1 MSAKTNSEPDAAPY
15 HHGDLRAALITAAQA
30 VLAERGLSGF
40 TLRECARRAG
50 VSHGAPA
57 HHFGDAAGLLRATGA
72 AGFEQLDAHMRAFQQ
87 RAGDDPIE
95 RHRATGLAYIDFA
108 VAYPVLFQLMNRA
121 DPQPQ
126 ASTDPPA
133 PAGRGAFLRL
143 ADSLRAAR
151 PELTTLPEEAL
162 RAQLLLRWAVVHG
175 LANLITEGQL
185 DAHRNGL
192 DQRAFAQRVGAMVL
206 QQMHP
211 DTIAAVPSEAA
222 LPTTKTGRGKHG
234 A

>member
-1 MSAKTNSEPDAAPY
+1 MPAKANSAPEAAPY
-15 HHGDLRAALITAAQA
+15 HHGDLRAALIAAAQA
-30 VLAERGLSGF
+30 VLAERGLTGF

-57 HHFGDAAGLLRATGA
+57 HHFGDAAGLLRATSE
-72 AGFEQLDAHMRAFQQ
+72 AGFDQLDAHMRAFQQ

-95 RHRATGLAYIDFA
+95 HHRATGLAYIDFA

-121 DPQPQ
+121 DPRPQ
-126 ASTDPPA
+126 ASTDTPA
-133 PAGRGAFLRL
+133 PAGRSAFLRL

-151 PELTTLPEEAL
+151 PELAKLPEEAL

-211 DTIAAVPSEAA
+211 DTIAAIPTKAVKS
-222 LPTTKTGRGKHG
+222 TTKTARGKRG